1 MERMKNILIVVLLL
15 IIGGGIFFIA
25 VDDKESLDEKTTEV
39 SNSDPLFTQNP
50 ENEQIQ
56 SSEIYSTDQT
66 SEVDS
71 SSPPLYGPF
80 TNRHPLEQQ
89 LPPGQGIDRHPNAP
103 NRMVRLRKEF
113 PQLAENLEEL
123 RRIAVDVRLTV
134 RRYHE
139 ATKPEEKTKY
149 ENQLKKILKKEFDL
163 EVQRQH
169 YEIEYMEL
177 RIERLKELV
186 ERFEKEKKTILEYR
200 LNRFLFGPK
209 PQSLNFGKK
218 HPPDKNS
225 GSSRPFDDI
234 P

>member
-1 MERMKNILIVVLLL
+1 MERIKNILIVVLLL
-15 IIGGGIFFIA
+15 VIGGGIYSSNIDEEKS
-25 VDDKESLDEKTTEV
+25 VKERSMEGSSSGSLSTPHPV
-39 SNSDPLFTQNP
+39 
-50 ENEQIQ
+50 NEQIQ
-56 SSEIYSTDQT
+56 SSERDITDGT
-66 SEVDS
+66 REMGSNL
-71 SSPPLYGPF
+71 PPLYGPF
-80 TNRHPLEQQ
+80 ISRHPLEQR
-89 LPPGQGIDRHPNAP
+89 LPPRHGIEGHPNAP
-103 NRMVRLRKEF
+103 NRMPRLRKEF

-186 ERFEKEKKTILEYR
+186 ERFEKEKETILEYR

-209 PQSLNFGKK
+209 PQSLNFGKE
-218 HPPDKNS
+218 HS
-225 GSSRPFDDI
+225 SGEEGSSSSRFDDI